1 CGCAEQKGDLIAV
14 SVQKLEEHGATEHHR
29 RSFGPVKRALGLA
42 SN

>member
-1 CGCAEQKGDLIAV
+1 
-14 SVQKLEEHGATEHHR
+14 EHGATEHHR

>member
-1 CGCAEQKGDLIAV
+1 
-14 SVQKLEEHGATEHHR
+14 HGATEHHR

>member
-1 CGCAEQKGDLIAV
+1 
-14 SVQKLEEHGATEHHR
+14 TEHHR

>member
-1 CGCAEQKGDLIAV
+1 Q
-14 SVQKLEEHGATEHHR
+14 EHGATEHHR